1 MVRTDLMGSGTGSAR
16 WHPISQKLR
25 DTEHIKEAAFRLSTF
40 FIVMTISQS
49 AEQRWM
55 IADFHAHEAP

>member
-1 MVRTDLMGSGTGSAR
+1 MERTDLTGSGAGSAR
-16 WHPISQKLR
+16 WHPTSQALS
-25 DTEHIKEAAFRLSTF
+25 DTVHIKDAALRLSTF